1 MAHPSR
7 GPGVNLEVFV
17 TQSVRQIH
25 DLASSRQH
33 KQLRA
38 TCQGLLD
45 SLGGSHATLQPGDPI
60 LPPPLC
66 QELVSMLQAA
76 CSSGAP
82 SIVDP
87 ALGTLHKL
95 VAHAFLQGESSSSGR
110 GDDGTIVTQVVTMVA
125 RTGVSTTPAVQL
137 GMVRALLTAVT
148 AEHFVPH
155 GDCLMQAVRAVFNL
169 AIGSSDPGIQA
180 TAKSALLQMLNTVL
194 KRVDHQVMTPMGV
207 SPGGPAPTLHRRMST
222 PTSQASL
229 PTPYPY
235 PPALESVDEEG
246 APAPQSGAD
255 AVPPRADGEG
265 AGPRSGDES
274 TEPGEQQRVPGSE
287 VSPASGRPSSDR
299 ADHAEEGA
307 EWRDD
312 PATLEAAALAWGER
326 VASASESRE
335 AAAPGAPAPSPPG
348 SPSAADL
355 RQSELAPIATPTA
368 AIELHSR
375 SMAREDIRTA
385 QMATMA
391 EQADLRGLERALEEL
406 PASGPRP
413 GDEGRSKAETP
424 PDPRRAL
431 MHSRR
436 ASAWRLLTTI
446 ERDAITVLGAMCKLG
461 ARETSWGA
469 VETVLHEGKLLAL
482 ELLTRVLCDPLHD
495 WLGVRPEFAGELRA
509 PLCLVLLRNCM
520 SPFDEAVRAAV
531 RLLCAL
537 AAAPRLRA
545 GLRAELGALYPLL
558 LLRPLEAARPESVF
572 QAEAA
577 LEGLLPI
584 CSSPQILVDVF
595 VNYDCS
601 LQASNLYERSIKAL
615 GRMASLTGSEGFG
628 PPAATKRLKEAAL
641 KALLAV
647 VSSLDTWAGPI
658 KSRAITDSVDEEA
671 EASGEA
677 SPERAASLRP
687 ALVEELDRIVADK
700 LMKATLQTGIDD
712 FNANPIKGMRR
723 LVESGLV
730 GPSAL
735 EVAAFLREHGP
746 RLKKEALGEY
756 FGHHEEFEMT
766 VMHEFIAAQAFT
778 EMTLDAA
785 LRQLLV
791 DFRLPGEAQKIDRIM
806 EAFAARYCACNPNA
820 FPTTDGAYLLSFAII
835 MLNTDAHNPMADRR
849 ISEDDFVT
857 MAMYQTE
864 GGDFA
869 PIAPEPDLRALYR
882 RILAQE
888 LAGGAGSGTDDGAG
902 GGVVDAPRRKGGPGG
917 AGATAGAQR
926 PAAAAGPGAHVRLA
940 AALGLGQLVAPLWPG
955 AAAWDKAHG
964 VDVERR
970 RLASLTREVVAAGGT
985 AGNLWHSATHAEHAR
1000 PMLQAGAAP
1009 LAAGLAAALA
1019 DAASPPE
1026 VARALAGL
1034 ERAAALAALLSVPEL
1049 LEELCAVLA
1058 RGAGLE
1064 GGAEDGASRVAGA
1077 SLPPPGSPA
1086 EAKQVACLAC
1096 LLKVATCP
1104 EATYFGAVWIV
1115 LLRALSALD
1124 ALLAR
1129 LAPPAGDAAAAAAAG
1144 DAGPGSL
1151 SSKFWAAL
1159 GWPAAEDGTATQ
1171 AADGAAAGAGRG
1183 AAPTSGPAHPA
1194 VRLAAASPL
1203 LSPGAAPGAGLLLW
1217 HDASGATAVDRVFSR
1232 SPRLTGDGVVDFVR
1246 ALCAAGAEELGTP
1259 GCPPR
1264 LHLLQRLTEVA
1275 LLNVPRPR
1283 LVWARLWAMASAHLV
1298 SAACHADEGVGLVAL
1313 DALRQLTG
1321 RLLARREAARAAP
1334 HAGEALRPFLAVLR
1348 LSDSE
1353 RVRELAVACLGAA
1366 AQHGALAGGGG
1377 GGAGLGAE
1385 GWRAVL
1391 AALELGVAD
1400 PGARVAAAAREALQP
1415 ALEAL
1420 WAGEGGHALLE
1431 DGAACVLAAVHGARA
1446 GGGAR
1451 AEREDDAVAALYLAE
1466 PLARRLACAGPRDEA
1481 HAWRAALRPL
1491 GILASDSAGGR
1502 VPVAALGLA
1511 LDLLRSHAR
1520 ELGPGPEAWG
1530 AAWEAA
1536 LAPALRVPSPG
1547 VGGEDA
1553 ELLARLATRAGVA
1566 AAGLAALLP
1575 EAWALGARHLF
1586 GPVVAQTAAHAAVP
1600 ALAEAALRR
1609 AAALARAC
1617 QARMAGPDWDA
1628 VAGLFEGALARP
1640 AAAPAALAAQAAAS
1654 EVLERA
1660 GPPPAVALRLLSAL
1674 AASVRAARRRAE
1686 GDGEGGDGDRVGY
1699 SAGVGD
1705 GIGGD
1710 GAGVG
1715 DIESSGTT
1723 SNVGMHPARQLVE
1736 GGALLLQC
1744 LGRVMTK
1751 APGLGRG
1758 GAAALDG
1765 LAATC
1770 RVMAA
1775 EACLWILED
1784 AAAGVEK
1791 AEARDGGAAG
1801 TVAWPDTYTE
1811 ALTLEALSTWLRLG
1825 EPTWGAEHT
1834 RAWPALCTLLRS
1846 RSEAVRGALRG
1857 MMAAQL
1863 AVVAP
1868 EVKARENGAK
1878 ASGTSRPPAHA

>member
-1 MAHPSR
+1 M
-7 GPGVNLEVFV
+7 
-17 TQSVRQIH
+17 
-25 DLASSRQH
+25 
-33 KQLRA
+33 
-38 TCQGLLD
+38 
-45 SLGGSHATLQPGDPI
+45 
-60 LPPPLC
+60 
-66 QELVSMLQAA
+66 VSMLQAA

-82 SIVDP
+82 SIMDP

-207 SPGGPAPTLHRRMST
+207 SPGGPTPTLHRRMST

-246 APAPQSGAD
+246 ASAPQSGAD
-255 AVPPRADGEG
+255 FVPPRADGEG

-274 TEPGEQQRVPGSE
+274 TKPGEQQRVPGSE
-287 VSPASGRPSSDR
+287 VSPASGRPSPDR
-299 ADHAEEGA
+299 ADHAEDEA

-520 SPFDEAVRAAV
+520 
-531 RLLCAL
+531 
-537 AAAPRLRA
+537 
-545 GLRAELGALYPLL
+545 
-558 LLRPLEAARPESVF
+558 PESVF

-658 KSRAITDSVDEEA
+658 KSR
-671 EASGEA
+671 
-677 SPERAASLRP
+677 
-687 ALVEELDRIVADK
+687 
-700 LMKATLQTGIDD
+700 
-712 FNANPIKGMRR
+712 MRR

-778 EMTLDAA
+778 ETTLDAA

-888 LAGGAGSGTDDGAG
+888 LAGGAGSGTDDGVG
-902 GGVVDAPRRKGGPGG
+902 GGV
-917 AGATAGAQR
+917 
-926 PAAAAGPGAHVRLA
+926 
-940 AALGLGQLVAPLWPG
+940 
-955 AAAWDKAHG
+955 
-964 VDVERR
+964 
-970 RLASLTREVVAAGGT
+970 
-985 AGNLWHSATHAEHAR
+985 
-1000 PMLQAGAAP
+1000 
-1009 LAAGLAAALA
+1009 
-1019 DAASPPE
+1019 
-1026 VARALAGL
+1026 
-1034 ERAAALAALLSVPEL
+1034 
-1049 LEELCAVLA
+1049 
-1058 RGAGLE
+1058 
-1064 GGAEDGASRVAGA
+1064 
-1077 SLPPPGSPA
+1077 
-1086 EAKQVACLAC
+1086 
-1096 LLKVATCP
+1096 VATCP

-1159 GWPAAEDGTATQ
+1159 GWPAAEDGAATQ
-1171 AADGAAAGAGRG
+1171 AVDGAAAGAGRG
-1183 AAPTSGPAHPA
+1183 AAPTSGPVPPA
-1194 VRLAAASPL
+1194 VRPAAASPL

-1232 SPRLTGDGVVDFVR
+1232 SPRLTGDGV
-1246 ALCAAGAEELGTP
+1246 
-1259 GCPPR
+1259 
-1264 LHLLQRLTEVA
+1264 
-1275 LLNVPRPR
+1275 
-1283 LVWARLWAMASAHLV
+1283 
-1298 SAACHADEGVGLVAL
+1298 
-1313 DALRQLTG
+1313 
-1321 RLLARREAARAAP
+1321 
-1334 HAGEALRPFLAVLR
+1334 
-1348 LSDSE
+1348 
-1353 RVRELAVACLGAA
+1353 
-1366 AQHGALAGGGG
+1366 
-1377 GGAGLGAE
+1377 
-1385 GWRAVL
+1385 
-1391 AALELGVAD
+1391 
-1400 PGARVAAAAREALQP
+1400 
-1415 ALEAL
+1415 
-1420 WAGEGGHALLE
+1420 
-1431 DGAACVLAAVHGARA
+1431 
-1446 GGGAR
+1446 
-1451 AEREDDAVAALYLAE
+1451 
-1466 PLARRLACAGPRDEA
+1466 
-1481 HAWRAALRPL
+1481 
-1491 GILASDSAGGR
+1491 
-1502 VPVAALGLA
+1502 
-1511 LDLLRSHAR
+1511 
-1520 ELGPGPEAWG
+1520 
-1530 AAWEAA
+1530 
-1536 LAPALRVPSPG
+1536 
-1547 VGGEDA
+1547 
-1553 ELLARLATRAGVA
+1553 
-1566 AAGLAALLP
+1566 
-1575 EAWALGARHLF
+1575 
-1586 GPVVAQTAAHAAVP
+1586 
-1600 ALAEAALRR
+1600 
-1609 AAALARAC
+1609 
-1617 QARMAGPDWDA
+1617 
-1628 VAGLFEGALARP
+1628 
-1640 AAAPAALAAQAAAS
+1640 
-1654 EVLERA
+1654 
-1660 GPPPAVALRLLSAL
+1660 
-1674 AASVRAARRRAE
+1674 
-1686 GDGEGGDGDRVGY
+1686 
-1699 SAGVGD
+1699 
-1705 GIGGD
+1705 
-1710 GAGVG
+1710 
-1715 DIESSGTT
+1715 
-1723 SNVGMHPARQLVE
+1723 
-1736 GGALLLQC
+1736 
-1744 LGRVMTK
+1744 
-1751 APGLGRG
+1751 
-1758 GAAALDG
+1758 
-1765 LAATC
+1765 
-1770 RVMAA
+1770 
-1775 EACLWILED
+1775 
-1784 AAAGVEK
+1784 
-1791 AEARDGGAAG
+1791 
-1801 TVAWPDTYTE
+1801 
-1811 ALTLEALSTWLRLG
+1811 
-1825 EPTWGAEHT
+1825 
-1834 RAWPALCTLLRS
+1834 
-1846 RSEAVRGALRG
+1846 
-1857 MMAAQL
+1857 
-1863 AVVAP
+1863 
-1868 EVKARENGAK
+1868 
-1878 ASGTSRPPAHA
+1878 

>member
-1 MAHPSR
+1 
-7 GPGVNLEVFV
+7 
-17 TQSVRQIH
+17 
-25 DLASSRQH
+25 
-33 KQLRA
+33 
-38 TCQGLLD
+38 
-45 SLGGSHATLQPGDPI
+45 
-60 LPPPLC
+60 
-66 QELVSMLQAA
+66 MLQAA

-82 SIVDP
+82 SIMDP

-207 SPGGPAPTLHRRMST
+207 SPGGPTPTLHRRMST

-246 APAPQSGAD
+246 ASAPQSGAD
-255 AVPPRADGEG
+255 FVPPRADGEG

-274 TEPGEQQRVPGSE
+274 TKPGEQQRVPGSE
-287 VSPASGRPSSDR
+287 VSPASGRPSPDR
-299 ADHAEEGA
+299 ADHAEDEA

-520 SPFDEAVRAAV
+520 
-531 RLLCAL
+531 
-537 AAAPRLRA
+537 
-545 GLRAELGALYPLL
+545 
-558 LLRPLEAARPESVF
+558 PESVF

-658 KSRAITDSVDEEA
+658 KSR
-671 EASGEA
+671 
-677 SPERAASLRP
+677 
-687 ALVEELDRIVADK
+687 
-700 LMKATLQTGIDD
+700 
-712 FNANPIKGMRR
+712 MRR

-778 EMTLDAA
+778 ETTLDAA

-849 ISEDDFVT
+849 ISEDDF
-857 MAMYQTE
+857 
-864 GGDFA
+864 
-869 PIAPEPDLRALYR
+869 
-882 RILAQE
+882 
-888 LAGGAGSGTDDGAG
+888 
-902 GGVVDAPRRKGGPGG
+902 
-917 AGATAGAQR
+917 
-926 PAAAAGPGAHVRLA
+926 
-940 AALGLGQLVAPLWPG
+940 LVAPLWPG

-1129 LAPPAGDAAAAAAAG
+1129 LAPPAGDAAAAAAAE
-1144 DAGPGSL
+1144 L
-1151 SSKFWAAL
+1151 SWL
-1159 GWPAAEDGTATQ
+1159 TA
-1171 AADGAAAGAGRG
+1171 
-1183 AAPTSGPAHPA
+1183 
-1194 VRLAAASPL
+1194 
-1203 LSPGAAPGAGLLLW
+1203 
-1217 HDASGATAVDRVFSR
+1217 VFSR
-1232 SPRLTGDGVVDFVR
+1232 
-1246 ALCAAGAEELGTP
+1246 
-1259 GCPPR
+1259 
-1264 LHLLQRLTEVA
+1264 
-1275 LLNVPRPR
+1275 
-1283 LVWARLWAMASAHLV
+1283 
-1298 SAACHADEGVGLVAL
+1298 
-1313 DALRQLTG
+1313 
-1321 RLLARREAARAAP
+1321 
-1334 HAGEALRPFLAVLR
+1334 
-1348 LSDSE
+1348 
-1353 RVRELAVACLGAA
+1353 
-1366 AQHGALAGGGG
+1366 
-1377 GGAGLGAE
+1377 
-1385 GWRAVL
+1385 
-1391 AALELGVAD
+1391 
-1400 PGARVAAAAREALQP
+1400 
-1415 ALEAL
+1415 
-1420 WAGEGGHALLE
+1420 
-1431 DGAACVLAAVHGARA
+1431 
-1446 GGGAR
+1446 
-1451 AEREDDAVAALYLAE
+1451 
-1466 PLARRLACAGPRDEA
+1466 
-1481 HAWRAALRPL
+1481 
-1491 GILASDSAGGR
+1491 
-1502 VPVAALGLA
+1502 
-1511 LDLLRSHAR
+1511 
-1520 ELGPGPEAWG
+1520 
-1530 AAWEAA
+1530 
-1536 LAPALRVPSPG
+1536 
-1547 VGGEDA
+1547 
-1553 ELLARLATRAGVA
+1553 
-1566 AAGLAALLP
+1566 
-1575 EAWALGARHLF
+1575 
-1586 GPVVAQTAAHAAVP
+1586 
-1600 ALAEAALRR
+1600 
-1609 AAALARAC
+1609 RAC
-1617 QARMAGPDWDA
+1617 QSSSPLTCMAPS
-1628 VAGLFEGALARP
+1628 
-1640 AAAPAALAAQAAAS
+1640 APLRQATP
-1654 EVLERA
+1654 
-1660 GPPPAVALRLLSAL
+1660 G
-1674 AASVRAARRRAE
+1674 
-1686 GDGEGGDGDRVGY
+1686 
-1699 SAGVGD
+1699 
-1705 GIGGD
+1705 
-1710 GAGVG
+1710 
-1715 DIESSGTT
+1715 
-1723 SNVGMHPARQLVE
+1723 PAR
-1736 GGALLLQC
+1736 
-1744 LGRVMTK
+1744 
-1751 APGLGRG
+1751 
-1758 GAAALDG
+1758 
-1765 LAATC
+1765 
-1770 RVMAA
+1770 
-1775 EACLWILED
+1775 
-1784 AAAGVEK
+1784 
-1791 AEARDGGAAG
+1791 
-1801 TVAWPDTYTE
+1801 
-1811 ALTLEALSTWLRLG
+1811 
-1825 EPTWGAEHT
+1825 
-1834 RAWPALCTLLRS
+1834 
-1846 RSEAVRGALRG
+1846 
-1857 MMAAQL
+1857 
-1863 AVVAP
+1863 
-1868 EVKARENGAK
+1868 
-1878 ASGTSRPPAHA
+1878 